1 MRNDTVANLRIPGP
15 TPVPPE
21 ILEATAGE
29 MINHRGPEFADLLER
44 LTTGIQPFF
53 GTQQEI
59 LILSA
64 SGTGGMEAAIVN
76 TLSPG
81 DKALCVSVGSF
92 GDRFA
97 AMAEVYGADVTRC
110 GVEWGDAATPQL
122 VAEAITRDDYDA
134 LLITHNETSTGVT
147 NPIGAIAA
155 AVREVADPLILVDA
169 VSSLGSIEM
178 QMDEWGLDAVVT
190 ASQKGWLSPPGIA
203 MAALSERGWAAAETS
218 TMPSFYFD
226 LKAHQ
231 EYAVRGQ
238 PPWTPALPTLYAMD
252 AALLMMAADGPEAI
266 FARHHRFAAW
276 TRAAMRS
283 MGLELL
289 AEEQY
294 ASDTVTAVRV
304 PDGVSGPAL
313 SKRLREQYDVVIAG
327 GQGKLA
333 TSIFRIGH
341 LGFLD
346 EGEMADCFRALRSA
360 LVEEGFAP
368 AEGAELPGID
378 GAV

>member
-1 MRNDTVANLRIPGP
+1 MR
-15 TPVPPE
+15 
-21 ILEATAGE
+21 
-29 MINHRGPEFADLLER
+29 
-44 LTTGIQPFF
+44 
-53 GTQQEI
+53 
-59 LILSA
+59 
-64 SGTGGMEAAIVN
+64 
-76 TLSPG
+76 
-81 DKALCVSVGSF
+81 
-92 GDRFA
+92 
-97 AMAEVYGADVTRC
+97 
-110 GVEWGDAATPQL
+110 
-122 VAEAITRDDYDA
+122 
-134 LLITHNETSTGVT
+134 
-147 NPIGAIAA
+147 
-155 AVREVADPLILVDA
+155 
-169 VSSLGSIEM
+169 
-178 QMDEWGLDAVVT
+178 VVT

-226 LKAHQ
+226 LKAHH

-252 AALLMMAADGPEAI
+252 AALLLMAAEGPEAI

-276 TRAAMRS
+276 TRAGDALH
-283 MGLELL
+283 G
-289 AEEQY
+289 AG
-294 ASDTVTAVRV
+294 AVGGGTVRIRHRHRRAGARRRL
-304 PDGVSGPAL
+304 GPAL